1 MSTFSLSLQQ
11 KDNPFFTGQS
21 SSLFNTGV
29 ARTVLGFHQQ
39 IDAYK
44 PTPLVALDH
53 LAKELGIGKILVK
66 DESYRFDL
74 NAFKVLGGSY
84 AIARCVCQ
92 KLDITLDEFSF
103 DSLEGQEPAT
113 FATATDGNHGRGVA
127 WAAQQLGQKA
137 VVYMPKG
144 AAKERVD
151 NIIKLGAE
159 CIVTDLNYDDA
170 VRLACKNADDNG
182 WLMVQDTSW
191 EGYTEIPT
199 WIMQGYMTMASEAC
213 DQLEALGI
221 TQPTH
226 TILQAGV
233 GALAGGAMG
242 YLANR
247 YGADTFT
254 GIVAEPDKADCIY
267 QSGCHPDGAA
277 VNVTGDLDTIM
288 AGLACGELN
297 PLGWEILKNCSRHFL
312 SVEDKV
318 AALGMRILGNPLPGD
333 DVVISGESGAIG
345 IGLLYAIAR
354 HPDAARIKESLKLDE
369 HSVVL
374 LFNTEGDTDPVNY
387 RNVVWEGKYSV

>member
-11 KDNPFFTGQS
+11 KDNPFFNGQS
-21 SSLFNTGV
+21 SHLFSTEI
-29 ARTVLGFHQQ
+29 AKTVLGFHQQ
-39 IDAYK
+39 IDAYE
-44 PTPLVALDH
+44 PTPLVSLDQ
-53 LAKELGIGKILVK
+53 LANKLGIGKILVK
-66 DESYRFDL
+66 DESYRFNL

-84 AIARCVCQ
+84 AIAQCVCQ
-92 KLDITLDEFSF
+92 KLGISLDEFTF
-103 DSLEGQEPAT
+103 DSLKGQEPIT

-127 WAAQQLGQKA
+127 WAAHQLGQKA

-151 NIIKLGAE
+151 NILKLGAE

-182 WLMVQDTSW
+182 WLMVQDTAW
-191 EGYTEIPT
+191 EGYTKIPT

-213 DQLEALGI
+213 DQLEAMGI
-221 TQPTH
+221 KQPTH
-226 TILQAGV
+226 AILQAGV

-247 YGADTFT
+247 YSAESFR

-267 QSGCHPDGAA
+267 QSGCSPQGTA
-277 VNVTGDLDTIM
+277 VNVPGDLDTIM
-288 AGLACGELN
+288 AGLACGEPN
-297 PLGWEILKNCSRHFL
+297 PLGWEILRNCSRHFL

-318 AALGMRILGNPLPGD
+318 AALGMRILASPLPGD
-333 DVVISGESGAIG
+333 KQVISGESGAIG
-345 IGLLYAIAR
+345 IGLLYAIAQ
-354 HPDAARIKESLKLDE
+354 HPDAKRIMESLKLNKD
-369 HSVVL
+369 SVVL

-387 RNVVWEGKYSV
+387 LDVVWEGKYAV